1 MPTLNIHLRK
11 KLLSAS
17 ANAIKMCLTNLPP
30 NTSYESIHRLAKRG
44 TPNQMCTYK
53 HALQLFKLY
62 NSTVMSEDWMSLNFQ
77 QNFNRRNNKI
87 QIFNVSNYKVG
98 ENLLTNRLKS
108 LNNKIEFNWLNE
120 SFNSYKVKCK
130 KLFL

>member
-1 MPTLNIHLRK
+1 
-11 KLLSAS
+11 
-17 ANAIKMCLTNLPP
+17 
-30 NTSYESIHRLAKRG
+30 
-44 TPNQMCTYK
+44 MCTYK

-77 QNFNRRNNKI
+77 QNFNGRNNKI

>member
-1 MPTLNIHLRK
+1 
-11 KLLSAS
+11 
-17 ANAIKMCLTNLPP
+17 MC
-30 NTSYESIHRLAKRG
+30 A
-44 TPNQMCTYK
+44 YK

>member
-1 MPTLNIHLRK
+1 MENVIFSTPTKI
-11 KLLSAS
+11 
-17 ANAIKMCLTNLPP
+17 
-30 NTSYESIHRLAKRG
+30 
-44 TPNQMCTYK
+44 QD
-53 HALQLFKLY
+53 
-62 NSTVMSEDWMSLNFQ
+62 NSFQ
-77 QNFNRRNNKI
+77 DRRENNKI